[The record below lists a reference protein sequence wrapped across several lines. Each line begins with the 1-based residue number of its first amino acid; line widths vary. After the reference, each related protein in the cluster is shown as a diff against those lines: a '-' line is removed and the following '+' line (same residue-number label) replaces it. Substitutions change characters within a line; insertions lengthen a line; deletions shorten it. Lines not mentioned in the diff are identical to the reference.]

1 MNTENLRKQL
11 IEDENLRL
19 KPYLCPAGKLTIG
32 VGRNLEG
39 RGLSLGEMIWL
50 INNQQ
55 ARRNRFPADF
65 TSIDGATLLTALIKD
80 MKLNG
85 ITEQEAM
92 VLLDNDIYECTEQL
106 KSKLKWWNTAPEALK
121 EVLVNMCFNMGINK
135 LMTFRNTL
143 WLMSTGMYEQA
154 ADHMLRSKWARQVK
168 SRAKR
173 LAERVRNLEK

>member
-11 IEDENLRL
+11 IEDEGLRL
-19 KPYLCPAGKLTIG
+19 KPYLCPAGFLTIG

-39 RGLSLGEMIWL
+39 RGLSLGEIIWL
-50 INNQQ
+50 INNQP

-106 KSKLKWWNTAPEALK
+106 KNKLVWWDSAPDELK
-121 EVLVNMCFNMGINK
+121 EVLVNMCFNMGIRT
-135 LMTFRNTL
+135 LLTFRSTL
-143 WLMSTGMYEQA
+143 WHMSIGWYSLA
-154 ADHMLRSKWARQVK
+154 ADDMRRSKWARQVK
-168 SRAKR
+168 ARAKR
-173 LAERVRNLEK
+173 LAERVRKLET